1 MSEDIKNSIINL
13 DLGRNIKTLVIGGI
27 KFELDIDDPE
37 VFKALLEFKEEH
49 TEHYA
54 AVETDV
60 DGLLEDCHHV
70 IETCLGEGACDKLFR
85 KKDMKMYLLVNE
97 LAKIYLDNFMKEER
111 EEAEIRSKKEL
122 ENIKEIISGMTQFTQ
137 MMNYAN
143 NKYGKQGMKNY
154 VRSKKPSKKNKHRGK

>member
-1 MSEDIKNSIINL
+1 MSEDIKISVINL

-27 KFELDIDDPE
+27 KFDLDIDDPE

-49 TEHYA
+49 VEHYA

-111 EEAEIRSKKEL
+111 EEAEIRSRKR
-122 ENIKEIISGMTQFTQ
+122 T
-137 MMNYAN
+137 
-143 NKYGKQGMKNY
+143 
-154 VRSKKPSKKNKHRGK
+154 

>member
-1 MSEDIKNSIINL
+1 MSEDIKNSVINL

-27 KFELDIDDPE
+27 KFDLDIDDPE

-49 TEHYA
+49 VEHYA

-60 DGLLEDCHHV
+60 DGLLEDCHNV

-122 ENIKEIISGMTQFTQ
+122 ENIKEIINGMTQFTQ

-143 NKYGKQGMKNY
+143 NKYRKQGMKNY
-154 VRSKKPSKKNKHRGK
+154 VRNKKSSKKNKHRGK